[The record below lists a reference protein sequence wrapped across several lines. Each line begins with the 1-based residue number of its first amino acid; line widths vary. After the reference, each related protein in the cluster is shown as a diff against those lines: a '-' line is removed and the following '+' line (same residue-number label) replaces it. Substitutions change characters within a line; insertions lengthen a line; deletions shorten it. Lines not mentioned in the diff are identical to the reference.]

1 VNVPLAPRL
10 EFPNLDA
17 PGVAFMF
24 TDAARESATGHGGFT
39 LVRTTCSNGLVFIYT
54 DPRWPSD
61 VLEALQSNALSM
73 PAGEGIGAV
82 VFADAIAA
90 ALPGLS
96 HLIIFTDSS
105 PVVAALQSGNS
116 DSPQLHAIVLW
127 LFQRRPGLQFVALHQ
142 PGKRNNA
149 ADGLS
154 RHATASVHVVA
165 DAVAAGARAERMEC
179 IHVMTS
185 LARAVMRMPQRR

>member
-1 VNVPLAPRL
+1 
-10 EFPNLDA
+10 
-17 PGVAFMF
+17 MF
-24 TDAARESATGHGGFT
+24 TDAAREAATGHGGFT
-39 LVRTTCSNGLVFIYT
+39 LVSTSGGLVFIYT
-54 DPRWPSD
+54 DPRWPPD
-61 VLEALQSNALSM
+61 VLEALRCNELSM

-116 DSPQLHAIVLW
+116 DSPQLNAIVLW
-127 LFQRRPGLQFVALHQ
+127 LCQRRPGLQFIALHQ
-142 PGKRNNA
+142 PGKRNGA

-154 RHATASVHVVA
+154 RHATASVVA
-165 DAVAAGARAERMEC
+165 DAVAVGARAERMEC
-179 IHVMTS
+179 VHVMTS